1 MVNVNVEFQMKIST
15 NKYEAVFKDYS
26 ATLSWMK
33 EIGVKISSGRTQHYS
48 RIMSYWKDNYTT
60 ASDRKVKQGFPDFV
74 SSISEIHDF
83 IDIYRSFKKV
93 PVHDLNMICE
103 KLQKGVNGPL
113 NASDE
118 TPSST
123 TARNSIFEVL
133 VAAKFHK
140 PHKGISTI
148 FASPSDT
155 GFIVDRKKIWVECK
169 RVTNDKKIESNVRKA
184 SNQLNS
190 LLTSRNHIEQKGI
203 VALDFSKI
211 VHSGDQLFI
220 NDDDSCLRH
229 NVQMV
234 TDTFISQY
242 SRIWQRVYKG
252 KHDRIIGTLLHF
264 STMATSE
271 ERKLLV
277 RASDWGLNPKLN
289 ITQYNQNL
297 LKKIAKILN

>member
-1 MVNVNVEFQMKIST
+1 MKIFT

-26 ATLSWMK
+26 EALSWME

-48 RIMSYWKDNYTT
+48 RIMSYWKDNYIT
-60 ASDRKVKQGFPDFV
+60 ASDKKVKQSFPDFV
-74 SSISEIHDF
+74 SSVSEIHDF
-83 IDIYRSFKKV
+83 IDIYRSFKEV
-93 PVHDLNMICE
+93 LVHDLKMICE

-123 TARNSIFEVL
+123 TARNFIFEAL

-140 PHKGISTI
+140 PDKGISTI
-148 FASPSDT
+148 LASKSDT
-155 GFIVDRKKIWVECK
+155 GFTVDKKKIWVECK

-184 SNQLNS
+184 SNQLNL
-190 LLTSRNHIEQKGI
+190 LLTRKKHIGQKGI

-211 VHSGDQLFI
+211 IHSGDQLFV
-220 NDDDSCLRH
+220 NDDDSCLQH
-229 NVQMV
+229 NVQVV
-234 TDTFISQY
+234 TSTFISQY
-242 SRIWQRVYKG
+242 SRIWQRVYEG
-252 KHDRIIGTLLHF
+252 KHNRIIGTLLHF

-277 RASDWGLNPKLN
+277 RASDWGLNPKLD

-297 LKKIAKILN
+297 LMKIAKILN